1 MLSNQETMQQFS
13 FVWGALVISVIATL
27 PQLWQVIQTNEARD
41 FNTTS
46 IVLSLVANTLIGA
59 EAVRRGATATIVLTI
74 WLLAYWA
81 ILLWYKLSPP
91 PGIVLRNQVEGEY

>member
-1 MLSNQETMQQFS
+1 MQLS
-13 FVWGALVISVIATL
+13 FVWGALVVSVIATV
-27 PQLWQVIQTNEARD
+27 PQLLQVIQTREARD

-46 IVLSLVANTLIGA
+46 ILLSLVANTLIGL

-81 ILLWYKLSPP
+81 ILLWYKLALP
-91 PGIVLRNQVEGEY
+91 PGIVLRTSEGGEY